1 MSDLFVLEL
10 PRLLCAECTGQLVM
24 DAKCY
29 ETDKA
34 SGHERITRL
43 IVFCVNPTC
52 KMEGERVELD
62 IGTLKRSV
70 TPYGANRNKGSA
82 RTPEGTDPGPPAD
95 SGGD

>member
-1 MSDLFVLEL
+1 MSELFVLEL

-29 ETDKA
+29 ERDKA
-34 SGHERITRL
+34 SGHERIARL
-43 IVFCVNPTC
+43 IVFCVNPSC

-62 IGTLKRSV
+62 IGTLKRTV
-70 TPYGANRNKGSA
+70 KPYGAHRDKS
-82 RTPEGTDPGPPAD
+82 RTGTTEGTDPGPPAN